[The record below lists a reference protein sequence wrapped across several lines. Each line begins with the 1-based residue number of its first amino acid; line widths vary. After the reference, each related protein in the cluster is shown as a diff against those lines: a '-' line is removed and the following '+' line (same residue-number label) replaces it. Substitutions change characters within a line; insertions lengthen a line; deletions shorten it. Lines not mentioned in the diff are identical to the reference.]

1 MRVPAR
7 TAFGWALFTCSGIGA
22 SLAAALATKT
32 FAQVSPATASAFGF
46 TVAGLVLVG
55 AVRPRPVGWSRA
67 RWGASAYFGTAV
79 LANIILLYLA
89 LDRLPLGTTITIEFL
104 GPLVVALRHA
114 KVRRDYFAVAFA
126 FAGVA
131 LVTGASVASNLVGLA
146 FALASA
152 ATWAVYIF
160 AARRVGAYPDPA
172 AGLAVA
178 IGIAG
183 VVALPLTVIA
193 CLQCDTVGVFMLLL
207 AVAVLGRLLPY
218 ACEFVGLRLL
228 AAGTAGVLYSVIPVI
243 AALTGVVVLGQT
255 PTALQ
260 VLGLGIVVVGS
271 ALVLGDAPPEG

>member
-1 MRVPAR
+1 M
-7 TAFGWALFTCSGIGA
+7 CSGIGA

-32 FAQVSPATASAFGF
+32 FDQVSPAAASAFGF

-55 AVRPRPVGWSRA
+55 TVRPRPVGWSPA
-67 RWGASAYFGTAV
+67 RWGASAYFGMAV

-89 LDRLPLGTTITIEFL
+89 LDHLPLGTTITIEFL
-104 GPLVVALRHA
+104 GPLAVALHHA

-126 FAGVA
+126 LAGVA
-131 LVTGASVASNLVGLA
+131 LVTGASVTSNVVGLV

-152 ATWAVYIF
+152 ATWAAYML

-183 VVALPLTVIA
+183 MAALPLTAIA

-207 AVAVLGRLLPY
+207 AVAVLGRILPY

-228 AAGTAGVLYSVIPVI
+228 PAGSAGVLYSVIPVI
-243 AALTGVVVLGQT
+243 ATLTGVVVLGQAYT
-255 PTALQ
+255 GLQ
-260 VLGLGIVVVGS
+260 VLGLGIVVAGS
-271 ALVLGDAPPEG
+271 ALVLSDAPPEG